1 MSIIINEDKN
11 EVRRYLLG
19 QLGEAD
25 QERLE
30 LRLLTDPSFIEE
42 FDTIVDEIA
51 DQYAGDEFKGE
62 ERKRVEQHFLRSAE
76 RQQKVQFARELMER
90 AASERSVDRVA
101 VVRANAGFPG
111 KRARVLEKSV
121 AFTSR
126 GYRDGGDSDLC
137 GTGFPDSSSLLRH
150 FRT

>member
-19 QLGEAD
+19 QLEEAD

-62 ERKRVEQHFLRSAE
+62 ERKRS
-76 RQQKVQFARELMER
+76 
-90 AASERSVDRVA
+90 
-101 VVRANAGFPG
+101 
-111 KRARVLEKSV
+111 
-121 AFTSR
+121 
-126 GYRDGGDSDLC
+126 
-137 GTGFPDSSSLLRH
+137 
-150 FRT
+150 